1 MKVKFFLWLSV
12 AIILASCS
20 GSSSKKES
28 VNEESSTEAKEASE
42 PANTSQDATT
52 SMDET
57 QKRIEELKK
66 VPLITNDQLKSFF
79 PQEVMGMKRSQFS
92 VSSVTG
98 FATGTAEYKK
108 DDTTEYRVM
117 IYDCAGES
125 GSAFYGMR
133 YLTGWNVE
141 REDDNGYEKTVNFMG
156 SKALESYNKNSR
168 KHTLNFVTADRFWIT
183 LEGDNTGLDNLKSFA
198 ENLNLGK
205 LKDLK

>member
-1 MKVKFFLWLSV
+1 MRINFFSWLCA
-12 AIILASCS
+12 AILIVGCS
-20 GSSSKKES
+20 GGNSK
-28 VNEESSTEAKEASE
+28 NETTKDESSTESKESSSDKGSAS
-42 PANTSQDATT
+42 

-57 QKRIEELKK
+57 QKRIDELKK

-79 PQEVMGMKRSQFS
+79 PQEVMGMQRSQFS

-108 DDTTEYRVM
+108 DDTTEYRVT

-133 YLTGWNVE
+133 SLTGWNVE
-141 REDDNGYEKTVNFMG
+141 REDDNGYEKTVSFQG
-156 SKALESYNKNSR
+156 SKALESYNKNSK

-183 LEGDNTGLDNLKSFA
+183 LEGDNTGLDNLKSFSDNLHL
-198 ENLNLGK
+198 ENLKNLK
-205 LKDLK
+205 